1 MNVSGIFIV
10 TFLIKRRHMTK
21 DSSNKKKKQFSG
33 DLLKNQARQSTQME
47 VWGGTLVMSLSA
59 ARGFRGW
66 TSKVEGCES
75 ATN

>member
-1 MNVSGIFIV
+1 MNVSGIFIL

-21 DSSNKKKKQFSG
+21 DSSNKKKQFSG

-66 TSKVEGCES
+66 TSKVEGCAS

>member
-1 MNVSGIFIV
+1 MNVPHILDKATAYDERQF
-10 TFLIKRRHMTK
+10 KQ
-21 DSSNKKKKQFSG
+21 NKQFSG

-47 VWGGTLVMSLSA
+47 VWRGTLVMSLSA

-66 TSKVEGCES
+66 TSKVEGCAS